1 MTDVQRSS
9 KASKV
14 AVMVSTVNR
23 EHYAKRKERGR
34 FSFREKRSKIY
45 NLQTELSLLAVH
57 LKQSKH
63 FLKLLA
69 RLRS

>member
-9 KASKV
+9 KASTE
-14 AVMVSTVNR
+14 AVMVSTVNTG
-23 EHYAKRKERGR
+23 HYEKRKERGQLR
-34 FSFREKRSKIY
+34 FREERSKIY
-45 NLQTELSLLAVH
+45 NLQTELSLLAVD

>member
-9 KASKV
+9 KASTE
-14 AVMVSTVNR
+14 AVMVSTVNTG
-23 EHYAKRKERGR
+23 HYAEKKEKGR
-34 FSFREKRSKIY
+34 ISLREERSY
-45 NLQTELSLLAVH
+45 NLQTELSFLAVD